1 MTQQL
6 PPGQGPIDPRSAF
19 APPPPPGGGAGGP
32 AGGYP
37 PPGFVPPGY
46 RPPPMFYPPPPPRGG
61 IGRAILLTFLFLLLA
76 GSILLNFLLVGALVM
91 GDAMDHG
98 INQNVLRAGESS
110 QQVAVIP
117 IDGVITDETRAKFDA
132 AMNRVEEEKS
142 VKALV
147 LEIDSPGG
155 EVTPSDEMYARIL
168 KFKQD
173 HPGIPVAASMRAM
186 AASGAYYAACGADHL
201 VAEETTITG
210 SIGVLW
216 PRYNVAD
223 LMNKWGVKDTT
234 IISTGTPFKA
244 AGSPLQTSDPQ
255 TEKYLQG
262 LVDSAFKRFKSVVV
276 ASRAS
281 NLKPGIDGIANG
293 KAYTAQEALENGLI
307 DQIGYLDS
315 AVNWAA
321 STAHLANPNVV
332 RYEQRITLLDRLP
345 FVQSQLGRFKSQ
357 GVNINGVN
365 VNLDRQTI
373 ESVTHPRMMYLW
385 QGN

>member
-1 MTQQL
+1 
-6 PPGQGPIDPRSAF
+6 
-19 APPPPPGGGAGGP
+19 
-32 AGGYP
+32 
-37 PPGFVPPGY
+37 
-46 RPPPMFYPPPPPRGG
+46 MFYPPPPPPRGG
-61 IGRAILLTFLFLLLA
+61 IGRAIFLTVLLLLLA
-76 GSILLNFLLVGALVM
+76 GSILLNFLLGGALAM
-91 GDAMDHG
+91 GDALDHG
-98 INQNVLRAGESS
+98 INQSVLTSGDSS

-117 IDGVITDETRAKFDA
+117 IDGVITDETRVKFDA
-132 AMNRVEEEKS
+132 FMSHLDEEKS
-142 VKALV
+142 VKAVV

-173 HPGIPVAASMRAM
+173 HPGVPVAASMRAM

-262 LVDSAFKRFKSVVV
+262 LVDAAFKRFKSVV
-276 ASRAS
+276 ATSRAS
-281 NLKPGIDGIANG
+281 TLKPGIDGIANG
-293 KAYTAQEALENGLI
+293 KAYTAQEALDNGLI
-307 DQIGYLDS
+307 DQIGYLDA
-315 AVNWAA
+315 AVTWAKT
-321 STAHLANPNVV
+321 TAHLSNPNVV
-332 RYEQRITLLDRLP
+332 RYEERVTFMDRLP
-345 FVQSQLGRFKSQ
+345 FVQSQLGRSKAQS
-357 GVNINGVN
+357 VNINGVN
-365 VNLDRQTI
+365 VNVDRQTI

-385 QGN
+385 DGR